1 MKIGIDASRALIEK
15 RTGTEEYSYRFIK
28 NLTLLDTSS
37 HQIFLYVRNCEKT
50 KLKFPEN
57 FFVKKIKKNKLWTQ
71 IGLSKEMKKNP
82 VDVLFIPAY
91 SVPFIHSKNTVV
103 TIHGLEYKYCPES
116 YSLKERII
124 LEFNTLISV
133 KWSKKIIAPS
143 ESTKRDLIKFYKVS
157 PEKIKVIYHGTDVMN
172 QELRIKN
179 HGKRS
184 FNILFIG
191 RLEKRKNLANLIKAF
206 ELFKKRCTLHVAR
219 CTLTIVGK
227 EGFGFGEIKSV
238 IQRSP
243 YKNDIIIKD
252 YVSEAEKEELYQKA
266 DLFAMVSFYE
276 GFGLP
281 ILEAMSHGVPVI
293 CSNVS
298 SLPEIAGK
306 AGLLVDPND
315 IEEIAESFEKII
327 CDQDLKDDMIKKGF
341 ENVKRF
347 SWEKCV
353 KETIDILLNC

>member
-28 NLTLLDTSS
+28 DLTLLDTSS

-57 FFVKKIKKNKLWTQ
+57 FFIKKIKKNKLWTQ

-143 ESTKRDLIKFYKVS
+143 ESTKRDLIKFYRVS

-172 QELRIKN
+172 QESRIKN

-191 RLEKRKNLANLIKAF
+191 RLEKRKNLVNLIKAF
-206 ELFKKRCTLHVAR
+206 ELFKKRYTLHVTR
-219 CTLTIVGK
+219 YTLTIVGK
-227 EGFGFGEIKSV
+227 EGFGSEEIKLA
-238 IQRSP
+238 IQQSSC
-243 YKNDIIIKD
+243 KNDIIIKG
-252 YVSEAEKEELYQKA
+252 YVSEAEKEELYQNA
-266 DLFAMVSFYE
+266 GLFVLISFYE

-315 IEEIAESFEKII
+315 IEEIAESFERII
-327 CDQDLKDDMIKKGF
+327 CKEDLKDDMIKKGF

-347 SWEKCV
+347 SWEKCA